1 MPFRRQFLAAAAIL
15 PLVLVGAVNAA
26 LAEGTVTVFAA
37 ASLKNVLDAAKPGF
51 EKASGKT
58 LVISYAASGPLA
70 KQIESGAPA
79 DVFVSADLK
88 WMDYLEK
95 AGQIVPASR
104 TVLAGNSLVLIAPA
118 DSTATID
125 LARGADLAGLL
136 GDGRLAVGEPKSV
149 PAGAYAVEALT
160 ALGIL
165 GTVEAK
171 FAPVESVRAALAL
184 VATGEAAAGIV
195 YATDAKVEPKVKV
208 LATFPEDSHKPIVYP
223 AAVTKSSAD
232 PAGAAAFLAYV
243 KSGPGHA
250 LLLDQGFTDAK

>member
-1 MPFRRQFLAAAAIL
+1 MLFRRQFLAVAAASL
-15 PLVLVGAVNAA
+15 TLVGAVNAA

-51 EKASGKT
+51 EQESGKT

-88 WMDYLEK
+88 WMDYLDK
-95 AGQIVPASR
+95 AGQIDPASR
-104 TVLAGNSLVLIAPA
+104 TVLAGNSLVLIAPV
-118 DSTATID
+118 DSTAAID
-125 LARGADLAGLL
+125 LAEGADLAGLL

-208 LATFPEDSHKPIVYP
+208 LATFPADSHKPIVYP

-243 KSGPGHA
+243 ETGPGHA
-250 LLLDQGFTDAK
+250 ILLDQGFTDAK